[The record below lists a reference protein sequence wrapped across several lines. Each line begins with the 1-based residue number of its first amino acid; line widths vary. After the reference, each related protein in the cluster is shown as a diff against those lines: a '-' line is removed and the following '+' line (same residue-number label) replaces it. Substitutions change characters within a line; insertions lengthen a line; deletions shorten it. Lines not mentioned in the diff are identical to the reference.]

1 MKSPQFNRHGG
12 LASSKP
18 TGVGGFT
25 VIEIAIVVSVVG
37 IISWVAVVALQRIGD
52 VAARTVI
59 ANNLRQL
66 YQAKEY
72 YFSETRS
79 TDLTSVA
86 TLAEKGYIKDSLN
99 DQFQSMLSF
108 EGGKGWHY
116 SLDVMPNQPVY
127 AYQGS
132 LPANSAPTGEVIYY
146 PAEPGSLDDLFGAGA
161 AVTAPPVTPDVVTPV
176 APTDP
181 VTTTPPPPSSG
192 PGNSD
197 FGHSQGKGKD
207 KDKDKDKD

>member
-1 MKSPQFNRHGG
+1 MKSFPFNRR
-12 LASSKP
+12 
-18 TGVGGFT
+18 GGFT

-37 IISWVAVVALQRIGD
+37 IVSWVAVVALQRVGD

-79 TDLTSVA
+79 TDLTNVS
-86 TLAEKGYIKDSLN
+86 TLAEKGYIKASLN
-99 DQFQSMLSF
+99 DQFQTMLSF
-108 EGGKGWHY
+108 EGSRGWHY
-116 SLDVMPNQPVY
+116 GLDLLPGQPAY
-127 AYQGS
+127 AYQGT

-146 PAEPGSLDDLFGAGA
+146 PAEPGSLDELFGPGA
-161 AVTAPPVTPDVVTPV
+161 AGSAPPVAPD

-181 VTTTPPPPSSG
+181 EAPAPDSTPTPPG
-192 PGNSD
+192 GGRGNSD
-197 FGHSQGKGKD
+197 SGPSRDRGNRVGR
-207 KDKDKDKD
+207 